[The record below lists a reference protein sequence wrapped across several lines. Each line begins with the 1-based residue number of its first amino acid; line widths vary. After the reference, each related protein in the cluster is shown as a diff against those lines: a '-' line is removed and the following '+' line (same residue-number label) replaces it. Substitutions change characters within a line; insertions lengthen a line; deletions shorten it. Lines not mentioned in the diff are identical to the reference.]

1 MKASMAIG
9 VLLRAAVCCCFVP
22 EQLCA
27 AVLLRA
33 AVCCCFV
40 SEQRCAAVLLRP
52 AVCCCFVPE
61 QRCAAVRLRAAVCC
75 YFVLE
80 RLCAAVLLRAVMGV
94 LDARV
99 VPRSSR
105 PFFFLPSERVHEY
118 PKPPAICPAQACRTS
133 GAACDPRHPLTSSH
147 KCRQLRLSSKPR
159 LQLHSPAT
167 RRAKMSKPPSDSDR
181 NRKPQVF
188 AKRVQSQSKSTRNH
202 FRRNLRINGR
212 QRLESTFPNRRRRL
226 ESLKK

>member
-1 MKASMAIG
+1 MTPNLGVTGFGLPGGHVKASMAIG
-9 VLLRAAVCCCFVP
+9 
-22 EQLCA
+22 
-27 AVLLRA
+27 VLLRA

-94 LDARV
+94 LYARV

-105 PFFFLPSERVHEY
+105 PFFSFPQKEYTSTPSLRPFARLRRV
-118 PKPPAICPAQACRTS
+118 AQAK
-133 GAACDPRHPLTSSH
+133 PLAIS
-147 KCRQLRLSSKPR
+147 
-159 LQLHSPAT
+159 
-167 RRAKMSKPPSDSDR
+167 
-181 NRKPQVF
+181 
-188 AKRVQSQSKSTRNH
+188 
-202 FRRNLRINGR
+202 
-212 QRLESTFPNRRRRL
+212 
-226 ESLKK
+226 

>member
-1 MKASMAIG
+1 MTPNLGVTGFGLPGGHVKASMAIG
-9 VLLRAAVCCCFVP
+9 
-22 EQLCA
+22 
-27 AVLLRA
+27 VLLRA

-61 QRCAAVRLRAAVCC
+61 QRCAAVRLRAAVCF

-94 LDARV
+94 LYARV

-133 GAACDPRHPLTSSH
+133 EAACDFLISTHCVPSTPSLRPFARLRRVAQAEPLAIPDIHSLRPKTVANSVCPSS
-147 KCRQLRLSSKPR
+147 LVFNSTR
-159 LQLHSPAT
+159 LQLDVP
-167 RRAKMSKPPSDSDR
+167 KCDSDR
-181 NRKPQVF
+181 NRKP
-188 AKRVQSQSKSTRNH
+188 
-202 FRRNLRINGR
+202 
-212 QRLESTFPNRRRRL
+212 
-226 ESLKK
+226 